1 MSFILI
7 KMINSI
13 NMFKKLFSQ
22 VNGKPSLNPYKLAL
36 ESSRFSKKY
45 FWLALVTLFLS
56 LLFINLSPFVVER
69 LFDSLEVMNFK
80 DIYFYAGVSIL
91 FLFLDRFFYYF
102 YGICAT
108 YLYGRI
114 VYQSRVDILDYL
126 NQHSD
131 DYFAR
136 RPSGEISS
144 KILDSGYVSTLVFG
158 HIETTLPNLIT
169 LIVSF
174 ALFFKVNIYIGLFA
188 LVFYGS
194 LFVLVKKLLL
204 RFSILSKI
212 HANNKHV
219 YFGLLSDFVGNIKIP
234 KIFNVLNVQSK
245 RIYRTFLTIKNS
257 GFKKYQAADDMWIT
271 IDFSDFFLRLF
282 AAIGLGYFYF
292 NNVITLGEFTMVFYL
307 IGRMD
312 GVVDNLQKVFEEF
325 SEKETEVRLALSKL
339 ITPIEEADKVDAKK
353 LRVSGLPG
361 IEFKNVEFTYK
372 NVSNKQL
379 NKFNL
384 IVKPGEKI
392 GLVGESGAGKSTVFK
407 VLLKQY
413 SYQKGEVLIDGQEIA
428 DCTKDSVR
436 KQIATV
442 SQDTLVFNRS
452 LKENIT
458 LGVKYSE
465 KVLKKALKDSHC
477 AEFIKNLPDGLNTKV
492 GERGVKLSGGQRQR
506 IGIARALLKASP
518 IILLDEATSAL
529 DSKSENFIQDS
540 IKKLSSNH
548 TMLCIA
554 HRLSTLSFM
563 DRIIVLE
570 KGKVVEEGTHKE
582 LLKLKGKYFELWSH
596 QNKGVL

>member
-1 MSFILI
+1 
-7 KMINSI
+7 
-13 NMFKKLFSQ
+13 MFKKLFSQ
-22 VNGKPSLNPYKLAL
+22 VEGTPSLNPYKLAF

-45 FWLALVTLFLS
+45 FWLAFVTMFLS
-56 LLFINLSPFVVER
+56 LLFMNLSPFVVER
-69 LFDSLEVMNFK
+69 LFDSLELMNFD
-80 DIYFYAGVSIL
+80 DIYFYAGISIL
-91 FLFLDRFFYYF
+91 FLFLDHFFDYF
-102 YGICAT
+102 YGIYAT

-114 VYQSRVDILDYL
+114 VYQSRVDILNYI
-126 NQHSD
+126 NQHGD
-131 DYFAR
+131 DFFAR

-144 KILDSGYVSTLVFG
+144 EILDSGGVSTLVFG
-158 HIETTLPNLIT
+158 HIETTLPNAIT

-174 ALFFKVNIYIGLFA
+174 VLFFKVNLYIGLFA
-188 LVFYGS
+188 LMFYGS
-194 LFVLVKKLLL
+194 LFVFIKRLLAK
-204 RFSILSKI
+204 FSNLSKI
-212 HANNKHV
+212 HAKKKHKYYGV
-219 YFGLLSDFVGNIKIP
+219 LSDFVGNIKVP
-234 KIFNVLNVQSK
+234 KIFNVLRVQSK
-245 RIYRTFLTIKNS
+245 RIYKNLQIIRDS
-257 GFKKYQAADDMWIT
+257 GFKKWNAADSMWIT

-325 SEKETEVRLALSKL
+325 SEKEAEVRLALSKL

-353 LRVSGLPG
+353 LKVKGLPG
-361 IEFKNVEFTYK
+361 IEFKNVEFAYE
-372 NVSNKQL
+372 NVSKKQL

-392 GLVGESGAGKSTVFK
+392 GVVGESGAGKSTVFK

-413 SYQKGEVLIDGQEIA
+413 SYQKGEILINGQEIA

-436 KQIATV
+436 KQIAVV

-458 LGVKYSE
+458 LGVKYSD

-477 AEFIKNLPDGLNTKV
+477 AEFIKNLPNGLDTQV

-540 IKKLSSNH
+540 IQKLSSNH
-548 TMLCIA
+548 TMMCIA

-596 QNKGVL
+596 QNKGML

>member
-1 MSFILI
+1 MIFTLI
-7 KMINSI
+7 KMINFI
-13 NMFKKLFSQ
+13 NMFKKLFTQ
-22 VNGKPSLNPYKLAL
+22 NNGTPSTNPYKLAF

-45 FWLALVTLFLS
+45 FWLAFVTLFLA
-56 LLFINLSPFVVER
+56 LIFANLSPLAVQG
-69 LFDSLEVMNFK
+69 LFDNLELLNFRN
-80 DIYFYAGVSIL
+80 IYFYAGVSLLLL
-91 FLFLDRFFYYF
+91 FLNKFFYYF
-102 YGICAT
+102 YGIYAT
-108 YLYGRI
+108 HLYGRL
-114 VYQSRVDILDYL
+114 VNQSRVDVLDYL
-126 NQHSD
+126 NKHSD
-131 DYFAR
+131 DFFAR

-144 KILDSGYVSTLVFG
+144 EILDSGGISPLVFG
-158 HIETTLPNLIT
+158 HLETTLPNLIT

-174 ALFFKVNIYIGLFA
+174 ILFFNVNLYIGLFA
-188 LVFYGS
+188 FILYGGLFLQVFKMIKSFSFVSKKHAEKKHIYYG
-194 LFVLVKKLLL
+194 F
-204 RFSILSKI
+204 
-212 HANNKHV
+212 
-219 YFGLLSDFVGNIKIP
+219 LSDFIGNVKIP
-234 KIFNVLNVQSK
+234 KIFNVLMVQSK
-245 RIYRTFLTIKNS
+245 RIYKNIRIIRDS
-257 GFKKYQAADDMWIT
+257 CFEKWNARDNMWIAT
-271 IDFSDFFLRLF
+271 DFFDFFIRLISAF
-282 AAIGLGYFYF
+282 GLGYFYL
-292 NNVITLGEFTMVFYL
+292 NNLITLGEFTMVFYL
-307 IGRMD
+307 IGRMN
-312 GVVDNLQKVFEEF
+312 GVVNNMQTIFEELT
-325 SEKETEVRLALSKL
+325 EKEAEVRLALSKL
-339 ITPIEEADKVDAKK
+339 IVPVQEADKVDAKK
-353 LRVSGLPG
+353 LKVEGLIG

-372 NVSNKQL
+372 NVSKKQL

-392 GLVGESGAGKSTVFK
+392 GIVGESGAGKSTVFK

-413 SYQKGEVLIDGQEIA
+413 SYQKGEILINGQDISA
-428 DCTKDSVR
+428 CTKDSVR
-436 KQIATV
+436 KEIAIV

-458 LGVKYSE
+458 LGMKYSE

-477 AEFIKNLPDGLNTKV
+477 AEFIKKLPNGLDTQV

-548 TMLCIA
+548 TMMCIA

-596 QNKGVL
+596 QNKGML

>member
-1 MSFILI
+1 
-7 KMINSI
+7 MINFI
-13 NMFKKLFSQ
+13 NMFKKLFTQ
-22 VNGKPSLNPYKLAL
+22 NNGIPSTNPYKLAF

-45 FWLALVTLFLS
+45 FWLAFVTLFLA
-56 LLFINLSPFVVER
+56 LIFANLSPLAIQG
-69 LFDSLEVMNFK
+69 LFDNLELLNFRN
-80 DIYFYAGVSIL
+80 IYFYAGVSLLLL
-91 FLFLDRFFYYF
+91 FLNKFFYYF
-102 YGICAT
+102 YGIYAT
-108 YLYGRI
+108 HFFGSL
-114 VYQSRVDILDYL
+114 VNQFRVDVLDYL
-126 NQHSD
+126 NKHSD
-131 DYFAR
+131 DFFAR

-144 KILDSGYVSTLVFG
+144 EILDSGGVSPLVFG
-158 HIETTLPNLIT
+158 HLETTLPNLIT

-174 ALFFKVNIYIGLFA
+174 ILFFNVNLYIGLFA
-188 LVFYGS
+188 FILYGG
-194 LFVLVKKLLL
+194 LFLQIFKMIKSFSFVSKK
-204 RFSILSKI
+204 
-212 HANNKHV
+212 HAEKKHI
-219 YFGLLSDFVGNIKIP
+219 YYGFLSDFIGNVKIP
-234 KIFNVLNVQSK
+234 KIFNVLMVQSK
-245 RIYRTFLTIKNS
+245 RIYKNIRIIRDS
-257 GFKKYQAADDMWIT
+257 CFEKWNARDNMWIA
-271 IDFSDFFLRLF
+271 IDFFDFFIRLI
-282 AAIGLGYFYF
+282 AAFGLGYFYL

-307 IGRMD
+307 IGRMN
-312 GVVDNLQKVFEEF
+312 GVVDNMQTVFEELT
-325 SEKETEVRLALSKL
+325 EKEAEVRLALSKL
-339 ITPIEEADKVDAKK
+339 IVPVQEADKVDAKK
-353 LRVSGLPG
+353 LKVEGLPG
-361 IEFKNVEFTYK
+361 IEFKNVEFKYN
-372 NVSNKQL
+372 NVSKKQL

-392 GLVGESGAGKSTVFK
+392 GIVGESGAGKSTVFK

-413 SYQKGEVLIDGQEIA
+413 SYQKGEVLINGQEIA
-428 DCTKDSVR
+428 GCTKDSVR
-436 KQIATV
+436 KQIAVV

-477 AEFIKNLPDGLNTKV
+477 AEFIKKLPNGLDTQV

-540 IKKLSSNH
+540 IQRLSSNH
-548 TMLCIA
+548 TMMCIA

-596 QNKGVL
+596 QNKGML